1 MRGVLHHKEELAAGA
16 VREHRTCHRENT
28 ARVAQIVFK
37 TIVRKL
43 AADRIAGASHAGA
56 LRIAAL
62 NHKAGNDTV
71 KNGAVVK
78 TLFDERDKIVDR
90 IRGNLR
96 VQLNLDFAVVCFNGD
111 NRIFH
116 V

>member
-1 MRGVLHHKEELAAGA
+1 M
-16 VREHRTCHRENT
+16 
-28 ARVAQIVFK
+28 AQIVFK

-56 LRIAAL
+56 IRIAAL

-96 VQLNLDFAVVCFNGD
+96 VQLNLNFAVICFNGD
-111 NRIFH
+111 NRIPGI
-116 V
+116 VAKSSGMIADALIAELEKTEK